1 MTKIWA
7 GAIKDADME
16 RYLEIRI
23 TESGKVGEVLRAG
36 AGLTKRQISQAKFRP
51 GGILKNGKQCRVTE
65 IAVPGDRLQ
74 VCLEAKG
81 IDSKQLVCPD
91 TSSFIERGKKQLL
104 DFERQELEDG
114 LKPQK
119 LQILYEDQDLL
130 VVNKPAGMVTHP
142 SGSHYQDSISNLL
155 AAYFR
160 EKNETTRIRS
170 IGRLDK
176 ETSGILLFAR
186 NQVAAARLQKQRE
199 EGKLQKKYLALAE
212 GDLSEA
218 NDSVFWK
225 EIAIPLAPDPE
236 NPMKMTISPDGLL
249 PGSRNA
255 VTYYKN
261 IKSFGNVTLVE
272 LQLETGRT
280 HQIRVHML
288 GIGHPLLGDT
298 MYNPRTCLKMSNSK
312 EKKNTEGRINNRN
325 DCFKR
330 AALHAWKLIFCHPFT
345 DEIITLEA
353 PLPDDFCRFL
363 NANEEEKT

>member
-1 MTKIWA
+1 
-7 GAIKDADME
+7 
-16 RYLEIRI
+16 
-23 TESGKVGEVLRAG
+23 
-36 AGLTKRQISQAKFRP
+36 
-51 GGILKNGKQCRVTE
+51 
-65 IAVPGDRLQ
+65 
-74 VCLEAKG
+74 
-81 IDSKQLVCPD
+81 
-91 TSSFIERGKKQLL
+91 
-104 DFERQELEDG
+104 
-114 LKPQK
+114 
-119 LQILYEDQDLL
+119 
-130 VVNKPAGMVTHP
+130 MVTHQ

-212 GDLSEA
+212 GHLSEA
-218 NDSVFWK
+218 TDSVFWK

-236 NPMKMTISPDGLL
+236 NPMKMTITPDGLL

-255 VTYYKN
+255 VTYYKT

-280 HQIRVHML
+280 HQIRVHMS

-325 DCFKR
+325 NCFKR
-330 AALHAWKLIFCHPFT
+330 AALHAWKLTFCHPFT

-363 NANEEEKT
+363 NANEEKKHDRNTANHK

>member
-1 MTKIWA
+1 
-7 GAIKDADME
+7 
-16 RYLEIRI
+16 
-23 TESGKVGEVLRAG
+23 
-36 AGLTKRQISQAKFRP
+36 
-51 GGILKNGKQCRVTE
+51 
-65 IAVPGDRLQ
+65 
-74 VCLEAKG
+74 
-81 IDSKQLVCPD
+81 
-91 TSSFIERGKKQLL
+91 
-104 DFERQELEDG
+104 
-114 LKPQK
+114 
-119 LQILYEDQDLL
+119 
-130 VVNKPAGMVTHP
+130 MVTHP

-261 IKSFGNVTLVE
+261 IKNFGNATLVE

-280 HQIRVHML
+280 HQIRVHMS

-298 MYNPRTCLKMSNSK
+298 MYNPRVCLKMSNSK
-312 EKKNTEGRINNRN
+312 EKRIR
-325 DCFKR
+325 K
-330 AALHAWKLIFCHPFT
+330 AELIIGMTASKELRSMPGS
-345 DEIITLEA
+345 
-353 PLPDDFCRFL
+353 
-363 NANEEEKT
+363 

>member
-23 TESGKVGEVLRAG
+23 TESGKVGEVLRAE

-280 HQIRVHML
+280 HQIRVHMA

-298 MYNPRTCLKMSNSK
+298 MYNPRVCLKNHSHN
-312 EKKNTEGRINNRN
+312 
-325 DCFKR
+325 
-330 AALHAWKLIFCHPFT
+330 LHAPLCGIFCPNSVAVARYGALIRTKSSTNCDAHLAESLFQT
-345 DEIITLEA
+345 YSSS
-353 PLPDDFCRFL
+353 
-363 NANEEEKT
+363 